1 MRSKANM
8 LTNEEVENILKTSP
22 NGTLAL
28 YGENGYPYSVPVN
41 FVYSDGKIY
50 FHGAAEGYKL
60 DCMKKDP
67 HVSFSVIGKDDIA
80 KENFTT
86 LFSSVIA
93 FGTIRVIDTME
104 EKIPGII
111 AQGAFQPSLARI
123 QKQRSQQSGRARMPR
138 FLAEIRMNH
147 FVGHVC
153 EGGKGKRCE

>member
-1 MRSKANM
+1 MFREMRSKANM

-104 EKIPGII
+104 EKIPVLEAMVGKY
-111 AQGAFQPSLARI
+111 S
-123 QKQRSQQSGRARMPR
+123 
-138 FLAEIRMNH
+138 AEFMESSKELISKGCGSVAYELTIDHMT
-147 FVGHVC
+147 
-153 EGGKGKRCE
+153 GKKGML

>member
-1 MRSKANM
+1 MFREMRSKANM

-80 KENFTT
+80 KENFST

-104 EKIPGII
+104 EKIPV
-111 AQGAFQPSLARI
+111 LEARVG
-123 QKQRSQQSGRARMPR
+123 KYSAEFMESGKE
-138 FLAEIRMNH
+138 LIRKGCGSVAYELTIDHMT
-147 FVGHVC
+147 
-153 EGGKGKRCE
+153 GKKGML

>member
-1 MRSKANM
+1 MFREMRSKANM
-8 LTNEEVENILKTSP
+8 LINEEVENILKTSP

-104 EKIPGII
+104 EKIPVLEAMVGKYS
-111 AQGAFQPSLARI
+111 AEFME
-123 QKQRSQQSGRARMPR
+123 SGKE
-138 FLAEIRMNH
+138 LIRKGCGSVAYELTIDHMT
-147 FVGHVC
+147 
-153 EGGKGKRCE
+153 GKKGML

>member
-1 MRSKANM
+1 MFREMRSKANM

-104 EKIPGII
+104 EKIPVLEAMVGKYS
-111 AQGAFQPSLARI
+111 AEFME
-123 QKQRSQQSGRARMPR
+123 SGKELISKGCGSVAYE
-138 FLAEIRMNH
+138 LTIDH
-147 FVGHVC
+147 LT
-153 EGGKGKRCE
+153 GKKGML

>member
-1 MRSKANM
+1 MFREMRSKANM

-41 FVYSDGKIY
+41 FVYLDGKIY
-50 FHGAAEGYKL
+50 FHGAAVGYKL

-104 EKIPGII
+104 EKIPVLEAMVGKYS
-111 AQGAFQPSLARI
+111 AEFME
-123 QKQRSQQSGRARMPR
+123 SGKELISKGCGSVAYELTIDHMT
-138 FLAEIRMNH
+138 
-147 FVGHVC
+147 
-153 EGGKGKRCE
+153 GKKGML

>member
-1 MRSKANM
+1 MFREMRSKANM

-67 HVSFSVIGKDDIA
+67 HISFSVIGKDDIA

-104 EKIPGII
+104 EKIPVLEAMVGKYS
-111 AQGAFQPSLARI
+111 AEFME
-123 QKQRSQQSGRARMPR
+123 SGKE
-138 FLAEIRMNH
+138 LIRKGCGSVAYELTIDHMT
-147 FVGHVC
+147 
-153 EGGKGKRCE
+153 GKKGML

>member
-1 MRSKANM
+1 MFREMRSKANM

-93 FGTIRVIDTME
+93 FGNIRVIDTME
-104 EKIPGII
+104 EKIPVLEAMVGKYS
-111 AQGAFQPSLARI
+111 AEFME
-123 QKQRSQQSGRARMPR
+123 SGKELISKGCGSVAYELTIDHMT
-138 FLAEIRMNH
+138 
-147 FVGHVC
+147 
-153 EGGKGKRCE
+153 GKKGML

>member
-1 MRSKANM
+1 MFREMRSKANM

-104 EKIPGII
+104 EKIPVLEAMVGKYS
-111 AQGAFQPSLARI
+111 AEFME
-123 QKQRSQQSGRARMPR
+123 SGKE
-138 FLAEIRMNH
+138 LIRKGCGSVAYELTIDHMT
-147 FVGHVC
+147 GT
-153 EGGKGKRCE
+153 KGKL

>member
-1 MRSKANM
+1 MFREMRSKANM

-41 FVYSDGKIY
+41 FVYLDGKIY
-50 FHGAAEGYKL
+50 FHGAAVGYKL

-93 FGTIRVIDTME
+93 FGTVKVIDTME
-104 EKIPGII
+104 EKVPVLEAMVGKYS
-111 AQGAFQPSLARI
+111 AEFME
-123 QKQRSQQSGRARMPR
+123 SGKELISKGCGSVAYELTIDHMT
-138 FLAEIRMNH
+138 
-147 FVGHVC
+147 
-153 EGGKGKRCE
+153 GKKGML

>member
-1 MRSKANM
+1 MFREMRSKANM

-104 EKIPGII
+104 EKIPVLEAMVGKYS
-111 AQGAFQPSLARI
+111 AEFME
-123 QKQRSQQSGRARMPR
+123 SGKELISKGCGSVAYE
-138 FLAEIRMNH
+138 LTIDH
-147 FVGHVC
+147 KT
-153 EGGKGKRCE
+153 GKKGML

>member
-1 MRSKANM
+1 MFREMRSKANM

-22 NGTLAL
+22 NRTLAL

-104 EKIPGII
+104 EKIPVLEAMVGKYS
-111 AQGAFQPSLARI
+111 AEFME
-123 QKQRSQQSGRARMPR
+123 SGKE
-138 FLAEIRMNH
+138 LIRKGCGSVAYELTIDHMT
-147 FVGHVC
+147 
-153 EGGKGKRCE
+153 GKKGML

>member
-1 MRSKANM
+1 MFREMRSKANM

-67 HVSFSVIGKDDIA
+67 HVSFSVIGKDYIA

-93 FGTIRVIDTME
+93 FGTIRVIDTIE
-104 EKIPGII
+104 EKIPVLEAMVGKYS
-111 AQGAFQPSLARI
+111 AEFME
-123 QKQRSQQSGRARMPR
+123 SGKE
-138 FLAEIRMNH
+138 LIRKGCGSVAYELTIDHMT
-147 FVGHVC
+147 
-153 EGGKGKRCE
+153 GKKGML

>member
-1 MRSKANM
+1 MFREMRSKANM
-8 LTNEEVENILKTSP
+8 LTNEEIENILKTSP

-104 EKIPGII
+104 EKIPVLEAMVGKYS
-111 AQGAFQPSLARI
+111 AEFME
-123 QKQRSQQSGRARMPR
+123 SGKELISKGCGSVAYELTIDHMT
-138 FLAEIRMNH
+138 
-147 FVGHVC
+147 
-153 EGGKGKRCE
+153 GKKGML

>member
-1 MRSKANM
+1 MFREMRSKANM

-93 FGTIRVIDTME
+93 FGTVRVIDTME
-104 EKIPGII
+104 EKIPVLEAMVGKYS
-111 AQGAFQPSLARI
+111 AEFME
-123 QKQRSQQSGRARMPR
+123 SGKELISKGCGSVAYELTIDHMT
-138 FLAEIRMNH
+138 
-147 FVGHVC
+147 
-153 EGGKGKRCE
+153 GKKGML

>member
-1 MRSKANM
+1 MFREMRSKANM

-67 HVSFSVIGKDDIA
+67 HVSFSVIGKDDIT

-104 EKIPGII
+104 EKIPVLEAMVGKYS
-111 AQGAFQPSLARI
+111 AEFME
-123 QKQRSQQSGRARMPR
+123 SGKE
-138 FLAEIRMNH
+138 LIRKGCGSVAYELTIDHMT
-147 FVGHVC
+147 
-153 EGGKGKRCE
+153 GKKGML

>member
-1 MRSKANM
+1 MFREMRSKANM

-104 EKIPGII
+104 EKIPVLEAMVGNYSSE
-111 AQGAFQPSLARI
+111 FME
-123 QKQRSQQSGRARMPR
+123 SGKELIRKGCGSVAY
-138 FLAEIRMNH
+138 EITIDHMT
-147 FVGHVC
+147 
-153 EGGKGKRCE
+153 GKKGML

>member
-1 MRSKANM
+1 MFREMRSKANM
-8 LTNEEVENILKTSP
+8 LTNEEVENILRTSP

-41 FVYSDGKIY
+41 FVYSNGKIY

-93 FGTIRVIDTME
+93 FGTVRVIDTME
-104 EKIPGII
+104 EKIPVLEGMVGKYS
-111 AQGAFQPSLARI
+111 AEFME
-123 QKQRSQQSGRARMPR
+123 SGKELISKGCGSVAYELTIDHMT
-138 FLAEIRMNH
+138 
-147 FVGHVC
+147 
-153 EGGKGKRCE
+153 GKKGML

>member
-1 MRSKANM
+1 MFREMRSKANM

-41 FVYSDGKIY
+41 FVYSDG
-50 FHGAAEGYKL
+50 
-60 DCMKKDP
+60 MKKDP

-104 EKIPGII
+104 EKIPVLEAMVGKYS
-111 AQGAFQPSLARI
+111 AEFME
-123 QKQRSQQSGRARMPR
+123 SGKE
-138 FLAEIRMNH
+138 LIRKGCGSVAYELTIDHMT
-147 FVGHVC
+147 
-153 EGGKGKRCE
+153 GKKGML

>member
-1 MRSKANM
+1 MFREMRSKANM

-104 EKIPGII
+104 EKIPVLEAMVGKYS
-111 AQGAFQPSLARI
+111 AVFME
-123 QKQRSQQSGRARMPR
+123 SGKE
-138 FLAEIRMNH
+138 LIRKGCGSVAYELTIDHMT
-147 FVGHVC
+147 
-153 EGGKGKRCE
+153 GKKGML

>member
-1 MRSKANM
+1 MFREMRSKANM

-104 EKIPGII
+104 AKIPVLEAMVGKYS
-111 AQGAFQPSLARI
+111 AEFME
-123 QKQRSQQSGRARMPR
+123 SGKE
-138 FLAEIRMNH
+138 LIRKGCGSVAYELTIDHMT
-147 FVGHVC
+147 
-153 EGGKGKRCE
+153 GKKGML

>member
-1 MRSKANM
+1 MFREMRSKANM

-41 FVYSDGKIY
+41 FVYLNGKIY

-93 FGTIRVIDTME
+93 FGTVRVIDTMQ
-104 EKIPGII
+104 EKVPVLEAMVGKYS
-111 AQGAFQPSLARI
+111 AEFME
-123 QKQRSQQSGRARMPR
+123 SGKELISKGCGSVAYELTIDHMT
-138 FLAEIRMNH
+138 
-147 FVGHVC
+147 
-153 EGGKGKRCE
+153 GKKGML

>member
-1 MRSKANM
+1 MFREMRSKANM

-67 HVSFSVIGKDDIA
+67 HVSFSVIAKDDIA

-104 EKIPGII
+104 EKIPVLEAMVGKYS
-111 AQGAFQPSLARI
+111 AEFME
-123 QKQRSQQSGRARMPR
+123 SGKE
-138 FLAEIRMNH
+138 LIRKGCGSVAYELTIDHMT
-147 FVGHVC
+147 
-153 EGGKGKRCE
+153 GKKGML

>member
-1 MRSKANM
+1 MFREMRSKANM

-41 FVYSDGKIY
+41 FVYSNGKIY

-93 FGTIRVIDTME
+93 FGTVRVIDTME
-104 EKIPGII
+104 EKIPVLEGMVGKYS
-111 AQGAFQPSLARI
+111 AEFME
-123 QKQRSQQSGRARMPR
+123 SGKELISKGCGSVAYELTIDHMT
-138 FLAEIRMNH
+138 
-147 FVGHVC
+147 
-153 EGGKGKRCE
+153 GKKGML

>member
-1 MRSKANM
+1 MFREMRSKANM

-93 FGTIRVIDTME
+93 FGTIRVIATME
-104 EKIPGII
+104 EKIPVLEAMVGKYS
-111 AQGAFQPSLARI
+111 AEFME
-123 QKQRSQQSGRARMPR
+123 SGKELISKGCGSVAYE
-138 FLAEIRMNH
+138 LTIDH
-147 FVGHVC
+147 LT
-153 EGGKGKRCE
+153 GKKGML

>member
-1 MRSKANM
+1 MFREMRSKANM

-67 HVSFSVIGKDDIA
+67 HVSFSVIGKDDSFR
-80 KENFTT
+80 NH
-86 LFSSVIA
+86 
-93 FGTIRVIDTME
+93 
-104 EKIPGII
+104 
-111 AQGAFQPSLARI
+111 
-123 QKQRSQQSGRARMPR
+123 QS
-138 FLAEIRMNH
+138 H
-147 FVGHVC
+147 
-153 EGGKGKRCE
+153 

>member
-1 MRSKANM
+1 MFREMRSKTNM

-104 EKIPGII
+104 EKIPVLEAMVGKYS
-111 AQGAFQPSLARI
+111 AEFME
-123 QKQRSQQSGRARMPR
+123 SGKE
-138 FLAEIRMNH
+138 LIRKGCGSVAYELTIDHMT
-147 FVGHVC
+147 
-153 EGGKGKRCE
+153 GKKGML

>member
-1 MRSKANM
+1 MFREMRSKANM

-104 EKIPGII
+104 EKIPVLEAMVGKYSAEFMESGKVSHCLQLRLPGHANNDLRCDARAVST
-111 AQGAFQPSLARI
+111 AQ
-123 QKQRSQQSGRARMPR
+123 
-138 FLAEIRMNH
+138 
-147 FVGHVC
+147 
-153 EGGKGKRCE
+153 

>member
-1 MRSKANM
+1 MFRDRRSKATM
-8 LTNEEVENILKTSP
+8 LTNEEGENILKTSP

-50 FHGAAEGYKL
+50 FHGAAAGYKL

-104 EKIPGII
+104 EKIPVLEAMVGKYS
-111 AQGAFQPSLARI
+111 AEFME
-123 QKQRSQQSGRARMPR
+123 SGKELISKGCGSVAYELTIDHMT
-138 FLAEIRMNH
+138 
-147 FVGHVC
+147 
-153 EGGKGKRCE
+153 GKKGML

>member
-1 MRSKANM
+1 MFREMRSKANM

-104 EKIPGII
+104 EKIPVLEAMVGKYS
-111 AQGAFQPSLARI
+111 AEFME
-123 QKQRSQQSGRARMPR
+123 SGKE
-138 FLAEIRMNH
+138 LIRKGCGSVAYELTIDHMT
-147 FVGHVC
+147 
-153 EGGKGKRCE
+153 GKKCML

>member
-1 MRSKANM
+1 MFREMRSKANM

-41 FVYSDGKIY
+41 FVYLNGKIY

-104 EKIPGII
+104 EKIPVLEAMVGKYS
-111 AQGAFQPSLARI
+111 AEFME
-123 QKQRSQQSGRARMPR
+123 SGKE
-138 FLAEIRMNH
+138 LIRKGCGSVAYELTIDHMT
-147 FVGHVC
+147 
-153 EGGKGKRCE
+153 GKKGML

>member
-104 EKIPGII
+104 EKIPVLEAMVGKYS
-111 AQGAFQPSLARI
+111 AEFME
-123 QKQRSQQSGRARMPR
+123 SGKELISKGCGSVAYELTIDHMT
-138 FLAEIRMNH
+138 
-147 FVGHVC
+147 
-153 EGGKGKRCE
+153 GKKGML

>member
-1 MRSKANM
+1 MFREMRSKANM

-80 KENFTT
+80 KENFST

-104 EKIPGII
+104 EKIPVLEAMVGKYS
-111 AQGAFQPSLARI
+111 AEFME
-123 QKQRSQQSGRARMPR
+123 SGKE
-138 FLAEIRMNH
+138 LIRKGCGSVAYELTIDHMT
-147 FVGHVC
+147 
-153 EGGKGKRCE
+153 GKKGML

>member
-50 FHGAAEGYKL
+50 FHNNRFTAIHLGV

-104 EKIPGII
+104 EKIPVLEAMVGKYS
-111 AQGAFQPSLARI
+111 AEFME
-123 QKQRSQQSGRARMPR
+123 SGKE
-138 FLAEIRMNH
+138 LIRKGCGSVAYELTIDH
-147 FVGHVC
+147 IT
-153 EGGKGKRCE
+153 GKKGML

>member
-1 MRSKANM
+1 MFREMRSKANM

-67 HVSFSVIGKDDIA
+67 HVSFSGIGKDDIA

-104 EKIPGII
+104 EKIPVLEAMVGKYS
-111 AQGAFQPSLARI
+111 AEFME
-123 QKQRSQQSGRARMPR
+123 SGKE
-138 FLAEIRMNH
+138 LIRKGCGSVAYELTIDH
-147 FVGHVC
+147 LT
-153 EGGKGKRCE
+153 GKKGML

>member
-1 MRSKANM
+1 MFREMRSKANM

-104 EKIPGII
+104 EKIPVLE
-111 AQGAFQPSLARI
+111 AMVVKYSAEFME
-123 QKQRSQQSGRARMPR
+123 SGKELISKGCGSVAYELTIDHMT
-138 FLAEIRMNH
+138 
-147 FVGHVC
+147 
-153 EGGKGKRCE
+153 GKKGML

>member
-1 MRSKANM
+1 MFREMRSKANM
-8 LTNEEVENILKTSP
+8 LTKEEVENILKTSP

-104 EKIPGII
+104 EKIPVLEAMVGKYS
-111 AQGAFQPSLARI
+111 AEFME
-123 QKQRSQQSGRARMPR
+123 SGKE
-138 FLAEIRMNH
+138 LIRKGCGSVAYELTIDHMT
-147 FVGHVC
+147 
-153 EGGKGKRCE
+153 GKKGML

>member
-1 MRSKANM
+1 MFREMRSKANM

-104 EKIPGII
+104 ERIPVLEAMVGKYS
-111 AQGAFQPSLARI
+111 AEFME
-123 QKQRSQQSGRARMPR
+123 SGKELISKGCGSVAYELTIDHMT
-138 FLAEIRMNH
+138 
-147 FVGHVC
+147 
-153 EGGKGKRCE
+153 GKKGML

>member
-1 MRSKANM
+1 MFREMRSKANM

-60 DCMKKDP
+60 NCMKKDP

-104 EKIPGII
+104 EKIPVLEAMVGKYS
-111 AQGAFQPSLARI
+111 AEFME
-123 QKQRSQQSGRARMPR
+123 SGKE
-138 FLAEIRMNH
+138 LIRKGCGSVAYELTIDHMT
-147 FVGHVC
+147 
-153 EGGKGKRCE
+153 GKKGML

>member
-1 MRSKANM
+1 MFREMRSKANM

-93 FGTIRVIDTME
+93 FGTIRGIDTME
-104 EKIPGII
+104 EKIPVLEAMVGKYS
-111 AQGAFQPSLARI
+111 AEFME
-123 QKQRSQQSGRARMPR
+123 SGKELISKGCGSVAYELTIDHMT
-138 FLAEIRMNH
+138 
-147 FVGHVC
+147 
-153 EGGKGKRCE
+153 GKKGML